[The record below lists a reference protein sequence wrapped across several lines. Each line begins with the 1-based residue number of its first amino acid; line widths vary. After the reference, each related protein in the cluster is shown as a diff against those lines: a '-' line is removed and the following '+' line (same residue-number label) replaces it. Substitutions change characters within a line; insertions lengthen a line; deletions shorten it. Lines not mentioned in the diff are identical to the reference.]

1 MRFDTDDKFRI
12 VLSHRDPGVQNWID
26 TCGYA
31 DGLVSYRWVR
41 PTTAPTPTST
51 VVEVSDVLDHL
62 PASTPQYSAT
72 DRRAQIAARRR
83 GVARRFRR

>member
-1 MRFDTDDKFRI
+1 MRFDTDGKFRI
-12 VLSHRDPGVQNWID
+12 VLSQRDPGVQNWID

-31 DGLVSYRWVR
+31 DGLVAYRWVR

-51 VVEVSDVLDHL
+51 AIEVSAVRDHL
-62 PASTPQYSAT
+62 PASTPQFSAA
-72 DRRAQIAARRR
+72 DRQAQIAARRR